1 MRSPTALLAD
11 EQHQDA
17 LALEFVGIDVK
28 KSQLA
33 PARPSA
39 PSTTASARKTNRW
52 GVGIDAP
59 AAGARDFFP
68 IGFAPTKPAREAID
82 VFHAFGATSLDEL
95 ASSAQ
100 SKASF
105 LGQVG
110 MTLPSTHVLTIQAYT
125 EVRRPMQTAAAP
137 PTRHARTRPRIAFLS
152 LTPNVARVLA
162 QESPLYT
169 ELNATCR
176 AATHTAELKL
186 KLYRDYLYHMEQA
199 RARTRTSSG
208 LPLSTSPHSPT
219 AHSTIVEPA
228 RRHRRS
234 PTCRRTSAPPTA
246 ASASSSPP
254 PPTCRARR
262 SRGSPSRPRPRARSP
277 HSSS

>member
-125 EVRRPMQTAAAP
+125 EVRRPKQTAAAP
-137 PTRHARTRPRIAFLS
+137 PTRAHTSPDRLLVLSTQRGPCACAGEPAVHGAQRHVPRGNTYGRAEAEALPRLPVPHGAGTCPHTHILRLAPLYITS
-152 LTPNVARVLA
+152 LTHG
-162 QESPLYT
+162 PLHH
-169 ELNATCR
+169 C
-176 AATHTAELKL
+176 
-186 KLYRDYLYHMEQA
+186 
-199 RARTRTSSG
+199 
-208 LPLSTSPHSPT
+208 
-219 AHSTIVEPA
+219 
-228 RRHRRS
+228 
-234 PTCRRTSAPPTA
+234 
-246 ASASSSPP
+246 
-254 PPTCRARR
+254 
-262 SRGSPSRPRPRARSP
+262 
-277 HSSS
+277 